1 MASWLGLEKFKEF
14 HKIDRKIYAR
24 LVIDLGLDPNQ
35 CKKVLGFWNLLESTR
50 YGYFVNKM
58 IPLPDKSLH
67 ALAIEASTC
76 LFFLNKEGSLP
87 PDMDVPLIRGLI
99 SPDFSFGFIYE
110 NRQRMISGIQG
121 FMENVCERAFSDIVP
136 PKKSLQPQHQHG
148 FLPRER
154 VFSDIVPPK
163 KSLQPQHQHLF
174 LPQFSNRHEGFH
186 SVPPN
191 SVQPLALQAARQP
204 PEILSVHS
212 TDRSLFLTFSRGHHV
227 TKEELKEHIIRKFGN
242 CIESVFMKAHPQFPP
257 LFARMVVHSHS
268 DIERILGGNE
278 TVGFLVNGKQVR
290 ARRLVLK

>member
-35 CKKVLGFWNLLESTR
+35 CKKVLGFWNWLESTR

-76 LFFLNKEGSLP
+76 LFFLNKEGSPP

-148 FLPRER
+148 FLP
-154 VFSDIVPPK
+154 
-163 KSLQPQHQHLF
+163 
-174 LPQFSNRHEGFH
+174 QFSNRHEGFH

-227 TKEELKEHIIRKFGN
+227 TKEELKEHIIRY
-242 CIESVFMKAHPQFPP
+242 
-257 LFARMVVHSHS
+257 
-268 DIERILGGNE
+268 
-278 TVGFLVNGKQVR
+278 FLS
-290 ARRLVLK
+290 